1 MDKIVVSVT
10 MNRIMSWTCMSVDG
24 KNVQSR
30 LDNSGGNELV
40 LSNLESGM
48 YLIQLRLEGTQ
59 NPCLLKIVVP

>member
-1 MDKIVVSVT
+1 
-10 MNRIMSWTCMSVDG
+10 MSVDG